1 MVGAWTPHEDELL
14 RRRVE
19 KAGSESWSKIAE
31 SVPGRSSKQCRDR
44 WRNHLDPSLI
54 KTAFTT
60 DEEIALENAY
70 EELGNRWTE
79 IAKRLPGR
87 SEHDIKLRW
96 KTMHPHRQDKAK
108 ARSFGFGFGSLKLHS
123 SSNSEPK
130 STPTPRSAP
139 IETSPPPF
147 ARRRSF
153 ENVMNTTEHLAN
165 QYGHEYMSPSS
176 SRPRNFSNVMGS
188 ENVASMLDEI
198 HLNAMNKRPYLEDHR
213 RMQQEWERQDSL
225 GSNNNSNS
233 LHSLNGSFAL
243 SESFIANLRNA
254 ETNDGVDDGQLVDSL
269 FASFGPHDEEAIRRT
284 FNLSVQE
291 FDDLLENKSEIK
303 KSLSKLSLR
312 SSMLSNQSFLNNDD
326 ELNHLLNSCAQ
337 PPYHDG
343 MTF

>member
-31 SVPGRSSKQCRDR
+31 AVPGRSSKQCRDR

-96 KTMHPHRQDKAK
+96 KTMHPHRQDKSK

-123 SSNSEPK
+123 SSDDKPK
-130 STPTPRSAP
+130 SNPTPRVAQPEPQAAP
-139 IETSPPPF
+139 AF
-147 ARRRSF
+147 VRRRSY
-153 ENVMNTTEHLAN
+153 ENVMYTNDHLTAGN
-165 QYGHEYMSPSS
+165 QYDHEQYASPTS
-176 SRPRNFSNVMGS
+176 SRPRIFSNVMGA
-188 ENVASMLDEI
+188 ECVASMLDEI
-198 HLNAMNKRPYLEDHR
+198 HLNAMKRPYLEDHR

-225 GSNNNSNS
+225 GEAS
-233 LHSLNGSFAL
+233 LSGSFQL
-243 SESFIANLRNA
+243 SESFLANLRNV
-254 ETNDGVDDGQLVDSL
+254 EHNDAVDDSQLVDSL

-291 FDDLLENKSEIK
+291 FDDLLENQSEIK

-312 SSMLSNQSFLNNDD
+312 SSVLSNPSFLTNDD
-326 ELNHLLNSCAQ
+326 DISHLINSCAGYDDQ
-337 PPYHDG
+337 PPFH
-343 MTF
+343 